1 MPMQYNSAEEQMQ
14 NQPAELFP
22 GDEGTLPEQARR
34 VLVSLL
40 RNSYISDERNAEGWS
55 YLIEY
60 KQSIKSALNDLFL
73 ELFVDERNSIAYCLP
88 VEAPSSEF
96 PKLKREHELT
106 EIQSLLIVFLRQQY
120 LSQISGGAQNA
131 WVDGSDMREHLSR
144 LFSDGI
150 VNHVTSGKTIDSAI
164 EYMRKNRYLELM
176 RGAND
181 RYRILPVI
189 ETAFPLEKISALLEA
204 YEKAAEGEGAGAGA
218 AAGGVADAA
227 SAGGAG
233 AGAAAGGA
241 AGAGARVGA
250 DAAGAAD
257 ASVTEGGE
265 QRGW

>member
-164 EYMRKNRYLELM
+164 EYMRKNRYLELV

-204 YEKAAEGEGAGAGA
+204 YEKAAEGEGAGAR
-218 AAGGVADAA
+218 
-227 SAGGAG
+227 AG
-233 AGAAAGGA
+233 AGARVGTAAGGMAAGGA

>member
-131 WVDGSDMREHLSR
+131 WVDGNDMREHLSR
-144 LFSDGI
+144 LFSNGI

-164 EYMRKNRYLELM
+164 EYMRKNRYLELV

-204 YEKAAEGEGAGAGA
+204 YEKAAEGEGAG
-218 AAGGVADAA
+218 
-227 SAGGAG
+227 GAG

-241 AGAGARVGA
+241 AGVSVRVGA

-257 ASVTEGGE
+257 GVRVGAADANATEGGE
-265 QRGW
+265 